1 MQFIHSSLVFGFF
14 SVERQR
20 LSNEGAEGTT
30 MSGEKAESEK
40 EMKMELQSQV
50 EEVNNQLQ
58 LVKSEKSQYA
68 GKCHD
73 LEKEIKTSEDI
84 RKDLSK
90 KCSEL
95 EQQLILK
102 KREWSWEYEEMRRE
116 LEAKLEQVKNRLQLA
131 ESEKSQYA
139 GKCHDLEKQ
148 IKASEDIRKDRSK
161 KCSELEQQLILKE
174 REWSWEYEEMRRGL
188 EAKLEEVNNQLQLA
202 ESEKSQYAGKCHDL
216 EKRIESSEDIRKDL
230 SKKCDDLEQQLILKE
245 REWSLE
251 CKKMR
256 SELEAK
262 LKDVKNR
269 ELEAKLEEV
278 NNQLQLAE
286 SKVNMLAST
295 MIWKNR

>member
-1 MQFIHSSLVFGFF
+1 
-14 SVERQR
+14 
-20 LSNEGAEGTT
+20 

-50 EEVNNQLQ
+50 REVNNQLQ

-73 LEKEIKTSEDI
+73 LEKQIKTSEDI

-102 KREWSWEYEEMRRE
+102 EREWSWNCEKMRSEQEARLEEVNN
-116 LEAKLEQVKNRLQLA
+116 QLQLA
-131 ESEKSQYA
+131 KSEKSQYA

-148 IKASEDIRKDRSK
+148 IKT
-161 KCSELEQQLILKE
+161 
-174 REWSWEYEEMRRGL
+174 
-188 EAKLEEVNNQLQLA
+188 
-202 ESEKSQYAGKCHDL
+202 
-216 EKRIESSEDIRKDL
+216 SEDIRKDL
-230 SKKCDDLEQQLILKE
+230 SKKCNDLEQQLILKE

-251 CKKMR
+251 YEKMR
-256 SELEAK
+256 SELEAE

-269 ELEAKLEEV
+269 
-278 NNQLQLAE
+278 LQLAE
-286 SKVNMLAST
+286 SKVIMLLST

>member
-102 KREWSWEYEEMRRE
+102 
-116 LEAKLEQVKNRLQLA
+116 
-131 ESEKSQYA
+131 
-139 GKCHDLEKQ
+139 
-148 IKASEDIRKDRSK
+148 
-161 KCSELEQQLILKE
+161 
-174 REWSWEYEEMRRGL
+174 
-188 EAKLEEVNNQLQLA
+188 
-202 ESEKSQYAGKCHDL
+202 
-216 EKRIESSEDIRKDL
+216 
-230 SKKCDDLEQQLILKE
+230 E

>member
-1 MQFIHSSLVFGFF
+1 MQLIYSSLVFGFF
-14 SVERQR
+14 SVESQR
-20 LSNEGAEGTT
+20 LSSEGAEGTT

-58 LVKSEKSQYA
+58 RVKSEKSQYA

-73 LEKEIKTSEDI
+73 LEKQIKTSEDI

-102 KREWSWEYEEMRRE
+102 ERQWSWNCEKMRCE
-116 LEAKLEQVKNRLQLA
+116 QEDKLEEVNNQLQLA

-148 IKASEDIRKDRSK
+148 IKTSEDIRKDLSK

-174 REWSWEYEEMRRGL
+174 RQWSWNCEKMRC
-188 EAKLEEVNNQLQLA
+188 EQEDKLEEVNNQLQLA

-230 SKKCDDLEQQLILKE
+230 SKKCNDLEQQLILKE

-251 CKKMR
+251 YEKMR
-256 SELEAK
+256 SELEAE

-269 ELEAKLEEV
+269 
-278 NNQLQLAE
+278 LQLAE
-286 SKVNMLAST
+286 SKVNMLLST